1 MNLRFLDWT
10 DEENAENNG
19 LQNEDLI
26 VWMRTA
32 ALPNFRS
39 DFLRLVRETAAVEA
53 LDSFLLMRHAFALWI
68 RTAAL
73 PNFRS
78 GLYV

>member
-1 MNLRFLDWT
+1 MNFNMT

-39 DFLRLVRETAAVEA
+39 
-53 LDSFLLMRHAFALWI
+53 
-68 RTAAL
+68 
-73 PNFRS
+73 
-78 GLYV
+78 GLYI